1 MYFYSIVYDSGFDF
15 IGERERKREVIGVFF
30 LIYIFI

>member
-15 IGERERKREVIGVFF
+15 IGERERKREVIGVCFF
-30 LIYIFI
+30 